1 MNLRIKEIIKEKGI
15 TITMLAEMVGVT
27 QANMSLIVNEK
38 SNPQLKT
45 LQRVADALQVP
56 INELFTERTEDTVTC
71 PHCGG
76 KIQIIKA

>member
-1 MNLRIKEIIKEKGI
+1 MSLRIKEIIKEKGI

-56 INELFTERTEDTVTC
+56 INELFTEPAEDTVTC

-76 KIQIIKA
+76 KIKIEKG